1 MGGDPPRFTVQLAED
16 DLAEGF
22 KLTARLRRVVPVIGA
37 ILVLLALLGLIF
49 ALSPQSRYSAQHRPL
64 LLLLEG
70 AAGILLLLVGL
81 LLASL
86 GRIWRLNARRTLAQ
100 RPDLAEPIA
109 YEITAEAVRHTTIFA
124 DSTIPW
130 TALRGWQENKKVFM
144 IYLTDQLFYAIP
156 KAQAPAEA
164 IDAIRAALSRAGVA
178 KR

>member
-1 MGGDPPRFTVQLAED
+1 VIRYSVQLTED
-16 DLAEGF
+16 DLVAGF
-22 KLTARLRRVVPVIGA
+22 KLTARLRRAVPVIAA
-37 ILVLLALLGLIF
+37 IVVLLALVGLI
-49 ALSPQSRYSAQHRPL
+49 LVVSPSARYSAQHRPL

-70 AAGILLLLVGL
+70 AVGILLLLVGI

-100 RPDLAEPIA
+100 RPDLAEPVA
-109 YEITAEAVRHTTIFA
+109 YEITPATFRHTTIFA

-130 TALRGWQENKKVFM
+130 SALRGWQENERIFM

-156 KAQAPAEA
+156 KDQAPVEA
-164 IDAIRAALSRAGVA
+164 IDAIRAALTGAGVA